1 MKDNTDLLIYLV
13 LSIVGLV
20 LNRVFSGYNNEESL
34 SEESE
39 EEALYESP
47 HPSPVPVQHW
57 TIAQSISCKEVGLPG
72 STPRSTRK
80 VQPYRPAP
88 TLRSVPTAKA
98 TISPSATPQ
107 KGSGL
112 SRYSGWKKAI
122 VMQEI
127 LQPYS

>member
-34 SEESE
+34 SEETE

-47 HPSPVPVQHW
+47 HSSPTPVQHW
-57 TIAQSISCKEVGLPG
+57 TIAQSNTGQEDGLPA

-80 VQPYRPAP
+80 VQPSRPAP
-88 TLRSVPTAKA
+88 TLRSAKA
-98 TISPSATPQ
+98 TIPPSATPP